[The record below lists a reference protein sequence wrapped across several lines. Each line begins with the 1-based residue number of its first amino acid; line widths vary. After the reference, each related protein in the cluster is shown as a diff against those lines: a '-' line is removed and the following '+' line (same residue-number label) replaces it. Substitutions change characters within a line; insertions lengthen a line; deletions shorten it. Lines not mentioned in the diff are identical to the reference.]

1 MSISKVVPFF
11 NWLLAVLFALAV
23 ILAVSLGFAHQVKVR
38 ASRRG
43 ELLKLRHLAVET
55 IAKAEADSMLAGSS
69 LCSICKNPTSRRC
82 SRCKAVRYCSL
93 ECQRQ
98 HWREGH
104 KKECKAPS
112 TSGLEISE
120 NGNGTVHSLCLRSS
134 QSMTNICFV
143 KVCSICFC
151 VQILFPYDYF
161 VKLYNWDML
170 RLPCGLINCG
180 NSCFANVVLQCLT
193 YTRPLTAY
201 LLEGAHVEECRR
213 NDWCFMCEL
222 QGHVWRVRQNQTPFS
237 PIRILSRMQN
247 IGNHLGYGR
256 QEDAHE
262 FMRFAIDSMQ
272 STCLDGFGGENVVD
286 LASQQ
291 TTLIHHIFGG
301 HLQSQVKCM
310 QCQHE
315 SNRYESMMDL
325 AVEIHGIVESLEDA
339 LAQFTAPELLDGE
352 NKYKCDR
359 CNAYVK
365 ADKRLTLHEAPN
377 VLTIALKRFQS
388 GKFGK
393 LNKQVTFPEVLYMGP
408 YMSRKGD
415 EPPVY
420 KLYAVV
426 VHVDMLNASF
436 FGHYI
441 CYVKD
446 SQGAW
451 YKIDDSKVKEV
462 EVDKVMSQRAYML
475 FYSRCSSILPP
486 MQGAVAVPSSPAK
499 EVSLALGHN
508 DGGTGESSEHGIMQ
522 LQRPEFAINGLNFDD
537 FLERKQKLE
546 YTVPL
551 TLGGGESTVE
561 VGSCDQISSSLKV
574 AAGMSDSTN
583 ASEDLCVN
591 SSQILESVQVFKG
604 EMEHNEM
611 PLESTSLKMHEHKKR
626 MEHTEPTMSL
636 MRTPGANMN
645 PLATTTSSSN
655 CFTVLLDSPGK
666 VLIEELPGPDVVGR
680 TDCAHVANKGDVE
693 NGLELSGLLS
703 GSAVTGEILPTTVL
717 MPTITGSS
725 SNSELFSDSSVEN
738 TAFRVNPVDGTLDDG
753 KEICHNS
760 PIGRINDGKQNLKP
774 LLAPGFLNKSHMLKT
789 VKSVSKNA
797 GGCPNSHSNQ
807 GNGWAT
813 TSAQT
818 EFPPRQTSMVG
829 MNGRSISASVVSGAF
844 GAKHKQGRNE
854 SCACGSQQKWKK
866 CCGKSSV
873 IKGALADRQ
882 LVV

>member
-1 MSISKVVPFF
+1 SFVLQLHFEKHFLIFQDLITLLISEEMRVVGTSF
-11 NWLLAVLFALAV
+11 NGGSQESAFC
-23 ILAVSLGFAHQVKVR
+23 SNFNR
-38 ASRRG
+38 
-43 ELLKLRHLAVET
+43 
-55 IAKAEADSMLAGSS
+55 EADSMLAGSN
-69 LCSICKNPTSRRC
+69 LCSICKSPTSRRC

-93 ECQRQ
+93 ECQSQ
-98 HWREGH
+98 HWTEGH
-104 KKECKAPS
+104 KEECKAPS
-112 TSGLEISE
+112 TSSLEISE

-134 QSMTNICFV
+134 QCMTNICIV
-143 KVCSICFC
+143 KVRSICFC

-201 LLEGAHVEECRR
+201 LLEGAHAEECRR

-286 LASQQ
+286 PASQQ

-393 LNKQVTFPEVLYMGP
+393 LNKRVTFPEVLYMGP
-408 YMSRKGD
+408 YMSQKGD

-451 YKIDDSKVKEV
+451 YQIDDSKVKEV

-475 FYSRCSSILPP
+475 FYSRCSPCCVPEYVAEYNENQTSEESDVWKGDQEYSSVEAMCPHLEGGEMLESMGSRREEGCKC
-486 MQGAVAVPSSPAK
+486 MQDDMD
-499 EVSLALGHN
+499 SLALQNCYG
-508 DGGTGESSEHGIMQ
+508 
-522 LQRPEFAINGLNFDD
+522 
-537 FLERKQKLE
+537 
-546 YTVPL
+546 
-551 TLGGGESTVE
+551 
-561 VGSCDQISSSLKV
+561 
-574 AAGMSDSTN
+574 
-583 ASEDLCVN
+583 AS
-591 SSQILESVQVFKG
+591 
-604 EMEHNEM
+604 
-611 PLESTSLKMHEHKKR
+611 
-626 MEHTEPTMSL
+626 
-636 MRTPGANMN
+636 
-645 PLATTTSSSN
+645 
-655 CFTVLLDSPGK
+655 
-666 VLIEELPGPDVVGR
+666 PD
-680 TDCAHVANKGDVE
+680 E
-693 NGLELSGLLS
+693 GLELLS
-703 GSAVTGEILPTTVL
+703 AKTSHAQTNIL
-717 MPTITGSS
+717 MPNITGSS

-753 KEICHNS
+753 QEICHNS
-760 PIGRINDGKQNLKP
+760 PIGRINDVKQNLKP
-774 LLAPGFLNKSHMLKT
+774 LLAPGFLNKSHRLKI
-789 VKSVSKNA
+789 VKSVSRASTQLRSYTNHNNGSKDGKKGLMDQISVNRSQS
-797 GGCPNSHSNQ
+797 GTSQSH
-807 GNGWAT
+807 A
-813 TSAQT
+813 
-818 EFPPRQTSMVG
+818 
-829 MNGRSISASVVSGAF
+829 VSGAF
-844 GAKHKQGRNE
+844 GAEHKQGRNE